1 MQWDIDPA
9 HREHWGWVF
18 ARLNERRNGIK
29 RALGRP
35 LLLLVSPENERVLGQ
50 VAPDLW
56 SIRGIGMRLR
66 STARLV
72 PSVGRVEARTRTAA
86 GPAGADQ
93 AKPRSWHAYQAGTHR
108 RLGCPTYVIVVTVDA
123 DVAVWAGGPFSSGQT
138 VFRPIVIGPQQVPV
152 VVDVDSARGNL
163 NLALLSGLAHRH
175 EPEVLE
181 IGQALWHALD
191 QPRREDRDHY
201 WDVFLHAVGEA
212 TRRTMMSLFRNYV
225 PQSEWGK
232 KHYAEG
238 RAKGE
243 AHALGILLEARGLV
257 PRPEHRNRIE
267 ACADPEQLLLW
278 LRRAATATDIE
289 QVFTD

>member
-1 MQWDIDPA
+1 ML
-9 HREHWGWVF
+9 HEMLVE
-18 ARLNERRNGIK
+18 LLRRS
-29 RALGRP
+29 P
-35 LLLLVSPENERVLGQ
+35 ELLLALLGDQISTLGASGLRFEPDEPNLSQLAEIDADLVLRVYDSDGT
-50 VAPDLW
+50 
-56 SIRGIGMRLR
+56 LR
-66 STARLV
+66 CALV
-72 PSVGRVEARTRTAA
+72 IEVQLRI
-86 GPAGADQ
+86 DQ

-108 RLGCPTYVIVVTVDA
+108 RLGCPTYVIVVAVDA

-201 WDVFLHAVGEA
+201 WDVFLHAIGEA
-212 TRRTMMSLFRNYV
+212 TRRTMMSLFHNYV

-238 RAKGE
+238 QARGRAQAMAE
-243 AHALGILLEARGLV
+243 MLALLLEGRGLSM
-257 PRPEHRNRIE
+257 RSEHHAAVD
-267 ACADPEQLLLW
+267 ACTDAEVIGAW
-278 LRRAATATDIE
+278 ARRAITATCIDE
-289 QVFTD
+289 VFAD